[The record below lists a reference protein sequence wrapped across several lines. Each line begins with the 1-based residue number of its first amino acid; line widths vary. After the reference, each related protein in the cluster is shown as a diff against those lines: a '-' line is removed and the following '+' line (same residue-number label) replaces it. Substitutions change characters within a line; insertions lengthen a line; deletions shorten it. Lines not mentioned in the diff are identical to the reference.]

1 MMMAGA
7 RAIQVGAALFTN
19 PMAPV
24 EIVEGMNAWLD
35 KQGIKDINE
44 IVGTV
49 KPW

>member
-19 PMAPV
+19 PKAPV
-24 EIVEGMNAWLD
+24 EIVEGMNNWLD

-49 KPW
+49 QPW